1 MALRSKAI
9 SGGQPEAAFAL
20 TQARCIA
27 HSSVVMSGKRVRS
40 FLGSAFAVLLLTT
53 LAGCGGPFSESTLE
67 ATRNQPSF
75 GAIRQDP
82 TAYKG
87 RLVILGG
94 KIAQVQ
100 NQKSATVLEIVQRP
114 LGGGERPRATNQSG
128 GRFLAVTPKFLDPS
142 IYKRGRE
149 VTVVGRISGIQP
161 GTIGKRS
168 YSYPVATISQ
178 IHLWQPE
185 SSVGADA
192 DWAMMNWGYEPGM
205 WGTGMGFFPGFGM
218 PGFGM
223 W

>member
-1 MALRSKAI
+1 MN
-9 SGGQPEAAFAL
+9 
-20 TQARCIA
+20 
-27 HSSVVMSGKRVRS
+27 GKRVRIP
-40 FLGSAFAVLLLTT
+40 LGTALAAFLLTS

-82 TAYKG
+82 TAFKG

-94 KIAQVQ
+94 KVAQTQ
-100 NQKSATVLEIVQRP
+100 NQKNATVLEIVQRP
-114 LGGGERPRATNQSG
+114 LGSGERPQSTNESG
-128 GRFLAVTPKFLDPS
+128 GRFLAVTPKFLDPT
-142 IYKRGRE
+142 IYKRGRL
-149 VTVVGRISGIQP
+149 VTVVGRLSGVQP
-161 GTIGKRS
+161 GTIGKRN
-168 YSYPVATISQ
+168 YSYPVVSISQ

-205 WGTGMGFFPGFGM
+205 WGPGMGFFPGFGM
-218 PGFGM
+218 